1 MARCRLGNRRRPSAS
16 DGSLDSA
23 AVNPARRLVP
33 VDRRH
38 LSYRVGRPDSD
49 DHVPEEYDYGG
60 GGFNPPGGRGAGPG
74 VRWQVL
80 PGERTPGMPERKSA
94 GIRRAGGPGDVK
106 NEKPPKPHHTK

>member
-60 GGFNPPGGRGAGPG
+60 GGFYTTRGQRRGAGAGLSSLLRGRSRGVADNETTGGRGGAGPG
-74 VRWQVL
+74 
-80 PGERTPGMPERKSA
+80 GFK
-94 GIRRAGGPGDVK
+94 K
-106 NEKPPKPHHTK
+106 C